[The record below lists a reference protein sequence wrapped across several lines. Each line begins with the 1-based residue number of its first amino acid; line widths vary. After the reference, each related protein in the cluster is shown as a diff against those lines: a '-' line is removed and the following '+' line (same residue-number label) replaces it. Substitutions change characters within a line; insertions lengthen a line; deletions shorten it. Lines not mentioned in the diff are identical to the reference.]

1 MARTI
6 RLNDT
11 QLVLLSTAAGREDR
25 MILPSPQS
33 VRLDDPKTEK
43 ALQGLLKR
51 KLVEEIQVPRDAPTW
66 RIGEGDQPLGLVI
79 AAAGFD
85 AIGLSEMAADSPA
98 SAKKETHPTRS
109 KHRGEDAQS
118 SKATEKPMSRRPK
131 AQEGK
136 PAAQKTNASAV
147 LTLLRRKSGA
157 TLPQLMEA
165 TGWQPHSVRGFLSGT
180 VKTRMGLAL
189 TSEKPNGGERRY
201 RVQGGKA

>member
-6 RLNDT
+6 RLNDI
-11 QLVLLSTAAGREDR
+11 QLVLLCTAAGREDR
-25 MILPSPQS
+25 MVLPPPQS
-33 VRLDDPKTEK
+33 VPLDDPETKK
-43 ALQGLLKR
+43 ALQGLLR
-51 KLVEEIQVPRDAPTW
+51 RRLVEEAKVPLDAPTW

-85 AIGLSEMAADSPA
+85 AIGLSEMAGDPPA
-98 SAKKETHPTRS
+98 SAKKETHPTCPKR
-109 KHRGEDAQS
+109 RGKDAQKS
-118 SKATEKPMSRRPK
+118 NAAEKPMARRPK
-131 AQEGK
+131 AQKGK
-136 PAAQKTNASAV
+136 SAAQKTKASAV
-147 LTLLRRKSGA
+147 LTLLRRKSGT

-180 VKTRMGLAL
+180 VKTRMGLTL

>member
-6 RLNDT
+6 KLNDT
-11 QLVLLSTAAGREDR
+11 QRILLSTAAGREDR
-25 MILPSPQS
+25 MILPPPQS
-33 VRLDDPKTEK
+33 VPLDDPKTEK
-43 ALQGLLKR
+43 ALQGLLR
-51 KLVEEIQVPRDAPTW
+51 RRLVEEVRVPLDAPTW
-66 RIGEGDQPLGLVI
+66 RSGEGEQPLGLVI

-85 AIGLSEMAADSPA
+85 AIGLSEMAGDPPA

-109 KHRGEDAQS
+109 KRRGEDAQNS
-118 SKATEKPMSRRPK
+118 NATEKSMSRRPK

-136 PAAQKTNASAV
+136 PAAHKTKASAV

-165 TGWQPHSVRGFLSGT
+165 TGWQPHTVRGFLSGT
-180 VKTRMGLAL
+180 VKTRMGLTL

>member
-6 RLNDT
+6 RLNDA
-11 QLVLLSTAAGREDR
+11 QLILLSTAAGREDR
-25 MILPSPQS
+25 MVLPPPQS
-33 VRLDDPKTEK
+33 VPFDDPKTEK

-51 KLVEEIQVPRDAPTW
+51 SLVEEVEVPLNAPTW
-66 RIGEGDQPLGLVI
+66 RIGDADQPLGLVI

-85 AIGLSEMAADSPA
+85 AIGLSEMAGDTPA

-109 KHRGEDAQS
+109 KRRGEDVHK

-136 PAAQKTNASAV
+136 PAGQKTKAGAL

-157 TLPQLMEA
+157 TLPQLVEA

-189 TSEKPNGGERRY
+189 TSEKPNGSERRY
-201 RVQGGKA
+201 RVQGDKA